1 MSTTVSGPP
10 RLGRPP
16 SRWARFRNSP
26 HRTRWI
32 NLGLAGLLLVVAVGA
47 YLLIGNPSPPQQVER
62 TAVVTRGAVTASV
75 TGSGNAASQVSTPV
89 SFESTGFVKEVDVKP
104 GDTVTLGQV
113 LATIDPASAQA
124 SLRTAQAQLDGAKAA
139 LAQAQSGATPV
150 QAQQDALAIT
160 QAQQNLD
167 TAQKQLDQA
176 NRQEDIDSAASG
188 AAISAAQKKLN
199 DDQRSTD
206 ISVQEACASSGSSKT
221 LLGSGSNTTAT
232 AAPSATGSTTSCN
245 SAKAAQRT
253 TLDADRAAVAT
264 AQNNQR
270 NTELAD
276 EKAITTAEAAVTTA
290 KNNVSSAKLTQQAN
304 QHPQTPAQIAQ
315 VQATVDSAQ
324 VAVDTAGRGVD
335 STTLKA
341 PQAGVVLAVNG
352 KVGESS
358 GTSSSSSTT
367 SSTGTSATGG
377 TSSSASSAS
386 SSASSAGSGFVVI
399 ANVSQLAIT
408 ANIAEADASKIKLG
422 QPAQITFPGTGT
434 TATGSVVQITP
445 QSTVTNNVVLYP
457 ITIAVDSAPPD
468 VGVGA
473 TASLSIQT
481 SAKDSVLRVPTAAIT
496 TLGDRHTVTVRREGA
511 DAVVPVQI
519 GIQGDTDTEVLSGV
533 AEGDTVVLPSTT
545 GGPASNGIPGA
556 PARTGG

>member
-10 RLGRPP
+10 PRVGRPP
-16 SRWARFRNSP
+16 SRWARIRSSP
-26 HRTRWI
+26 HRTRWL
-32 NLGLAGLLLVVAVGA
+32 NAGLALLLVVAAVGA

-89 SFESTGFVKEVDVKP
+89 SFESTGFVKEVAVKP
-104 GDTVTLGQV
+104 GDTVTLGQI
-113 LATIDPASAQA
+113 LATIDPDSAQA

-150 QAQQDALAIT
+150 QAQQDALGIT
-160 QAQQNLD
+160 SAQQALD

-176 NRQEDIDSAASG
+176 HQQKDLDDKSSADAV
-188 AAISAAQKKLN
+188 SAAQKKLRI
-199 DDQRSTD
+199 D
-206 ISVQEACASSGSSKT
+206 QEAPCPTTAAPAPSSDSDTAAGSSGI
-221 LLGSGSNTTAT
+221 LGTQTKSSGSNT
-232 AAPSATGSTTSCN
+232 SCN
-245 SAKAAQRT
+245 SKDA
-253 TLDADRAAVAT
+253 TLAADRAAVTT

-270 NTELAD
+270 NTALAD

-290 KNNVSSAKLTQQAN
+290 RNNVSSAKLTQQAN

-324 VAVDTAGRGVD
+324 VAVDTASKGVD
-335 STTLKA
+335 NTTLKA

-352 KVGESS
+352 KAGESS
-358 GTSSSSSTT
+358 GTSSTSSTT
-367 SSTGTSATGG
+367 STTGTTATGG
-377 TSSSASSAS
+377 TSSSTSSAS
-386 SSASSAGSGFVVI
+386 SSASSAGTGFVVI

-422 QPAQITFPGTGT
+422 QPAQITFPGTST

-481 SAKDSVLRVPTAAIT
+481 SAKDGVLRVPTAAIT
-496 TLGDRHTVTVRREGA
+496 TQGDRHTVTVRRDGA
-511 DAVVPVQI
+511 DTVLPVQI
-519 GIQGDTDTEVLSGV
+519 GVQGDTDTEVLSGV
-533 AEGDTVVLPSTT
+533 AEGDTIVLPTTT
-545 GGPASNGIPGA
+545 GGPASNGVPGA

>member
-10 RLGRPP
+10 RLRRPP
-16 SRWARFRNSP
+16 SRWARFRSSP

-32 NLGLAGLLLVVAVGA
+32 NAGLAVLLLIAAVGA
-47 YLLIGNPSPPQQVER
+47 YLLVGNPTAPQQVER

-75 TGSGNAASQVSTPV
+75 TGSGNAASQTSTPV
-89 SFESTGFVKEVDVKP
+89 SFEATGVVKEVHVKP

-113 LATIDPASAQA
+113 LATIDPDSAQA
-124 SLRTAQAQLDGAKAA
+124 GLRTAQAQLDGAKAA

-160 QAQQNLD
+160 SAQQALD

-176 NRQEDIDSAASG
+176 HQQKDLDDKSSADAV
-188 AAISAAQKKLN
+188 SAAQRKLRI
-199 DDQRSTD
+199 D
-206 ISVQEACASSGSSKT
+206 QEAPCP
-221 LLGSGSNTTAT
+221 TAT
-232 AAPSATGSTTSCN
+232 ASADSSEGLLSGQKKSSSDSGTSCN
-245 SAKAAQRT
+245 SKDA
-253 TLDADRAAVAT
+253 TLAADRAALTT

-270 NTELAD
+270 NTALAD
-276 EKAITTAEAAVTTA
+276 EKAITAAEAAVTTA
-290 KNNVSSAKLTQQAN
+290 TNNVRSAKLAQQAN

-324 VAVDTAGRGVD
+324 VAVDTASRGVD
-335 STTLKA
+335 DTTLKA

-358 GTSSSSSTT
+358 GASSSSSGTSSSGT
-367 SSTGTSATGG
+367 SSTGGS
-377 TSSSASSAS
+377 SSSASSAAS

-422 QPAQITFPGTGT
+422 QPAQITFPGTST

-457 ITIAVDSAPPD
+457 ITVAVDSAPPD

-481 SAKDSVLRVPTAAIT
+481 SAKDGVLRVPTAAIT
-496 TLGDRHTVTVRREGA
+496 TLGDRHTVTVRRDGA
-511 DAVVPVQI
+511 DAQLPVQI
-519 GIQGDTDTEVLSGV
+519 GIQGDTDTEVLSGL

-556 PARTGG
+556 PVRTGG

>member
-10 RLGRPP
+10 RLRRPP
-16 SRWARFRNSP
+16 SRWARFRSSP

-32 NLGLAGLLLVVAVGA
+32 NAGLAVLLLIAAVGA
-47 YLLIGNPSPPQQVER
+47 YLLVGNPTAPQQIER

-75 TGSGNAASQVSTPV
+75 TGSGNAASQTSTPV
-89 SFESTGFVKEVDVKP
+89 SFESTGFVKEVHVKP

-113 LATIDPASAQA
+113 LATIDPDSAQA
-124 SLRTAQAQLDGAKAA
+124 GLRTAQAQLDGAKAA

-160 QAQQNLD
+160 SAQQALD

-176 NRQEDIDSAASG
+176 HQQKDLDDKSSADAV
-188 AAISAAQKKLN
+188 SAAQRKLRI
-199 DDQRSTD
+199 D
-206 ISVQEACASSGSSKT
+206 QEAPCPTTTASADSTEGLISGQKKSSSGS
-221 LLGSGSNTTAT
+221 G
-232 AAPSATGSTTSCN
+232 TSCN
-245 SAKAAQRT
+245 SKDA
-253 TLDADRAAVAT
+253 TLAADRAALTT

-276 EKAITTAEAAVTTA
+276 EKAITSAEAAVTTA
-290 KNNVSSAKLTQQAN
+290 TNNVRSAKLAQQAN

-324 VAVDTAGRGVD
+324 VAVDTASKGVD

-358 GTSSSSSTT
+358 GTSSSSSGT
-367 SSTGTSATGG
+367 SSSGTSATGG

-386 SSASSAGSGFVVI
+386 SAASSAGNGFVVI

-422 QPAQITFPGTGT
+422 QPAQITFPGTST

-481 SAKDSVLRVPTAAIT
+481 SAKDGVLRVPTAAIT
-496 TLGDRHTVTVRREGA
+496 TLGDRHTVTVRRDGA
-511 DAVVPVQI
+511 DTQLPVQI
-519 GIQGDTDTEVLSGV
+519 GIQGDTDTEVLSGL